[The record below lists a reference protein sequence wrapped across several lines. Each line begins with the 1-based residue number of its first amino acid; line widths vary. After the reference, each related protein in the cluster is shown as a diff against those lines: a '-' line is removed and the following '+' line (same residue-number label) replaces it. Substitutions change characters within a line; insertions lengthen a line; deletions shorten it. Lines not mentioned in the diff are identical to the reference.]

1 MDIFQGA
8 AIATHMMAEADLKS
22 MEKVKLTKSLEIVLW
37 IKILIP
43 GEISAGVSLQQHGFT
58 NCSN

>member
-22 MEKVKLTKSLEIVLW
+22 MEKVKLTKTLENVLW
-37 IKILIP
+37 IRILNP
-43 GEISAGVSLQQHGFT
+43 GETSAGVSLQQHGFA
-58 NCSN
+58 NCIN